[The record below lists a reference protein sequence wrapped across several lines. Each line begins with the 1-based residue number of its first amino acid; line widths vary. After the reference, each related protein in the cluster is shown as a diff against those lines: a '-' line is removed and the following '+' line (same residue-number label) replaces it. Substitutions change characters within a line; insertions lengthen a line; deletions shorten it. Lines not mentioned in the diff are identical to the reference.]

1 MSWFGDNAVGLLNF
15 GSSLLNFGL
24 QKKNFDYQKALQK
37 EIFAREDT
45 SVQRRMA
52 DLQAAGLNPNLAAGS
67 GAGAGSVV
75 STSAPQLDK
84 ANIGNKIDAQIHEE
98 QLKQAEFI
106 TQQEK
111 NAMHLSQ
118 AQAGLAGI
126 EKEMQQMYLD
136 MWKGDYAGMEDYPIY
151 RKFIYDMNNY
161 QNQSE
166 MLRKQNDWFNTNQ
179 VEGLINTGVDVA
191 NSVMGGFNTYAK
203 VGKILKGNLKLNN
216 RR

>member
-1 MSWFGDNAVGLLNF
+1 MSWIGDNAVGLLNF

-45 SVQRRMA
+45 AVQRRMS

-84 ANIGNKIDAQIHEE
+84 ANIGTKLDAQIHEE
-98 QLKQAEFI
+98 QLKQAKYI

-126 EKEMQQMYLD
+126 EKEMQKMYLD
-136 MWKGDYAGMEDYPIY
+136 MWKGDFSGMEKYPIY
-151 RKFIYDMNNY
+151 RKFIYDMNNSF
-161 QNQSE
+161 NQSE
-166 MLRKQNDWFNTNQ
+166 MLRKQNAWYTTNQ
-179 VEGLINTGVDVA
+179 VESLIDTGADVA
-191 NSVMGGFNTYAK
+191 DTVMEGFNTYAK
-203 VGKILKGNLKLNN
+203 VGKILKGNLNFKN